1 MKNTFHQWS
10 CGPACVRGFYIFL
23 SLSYI
28 FFFNIHDRF
37 LLILWTKDHFW
48 NFYLLFSFFI
58 FFSPFHF
65 SLLSLPSSFFFHFLF
80 FMFNSYFLFFTFH
93 SSLLIFFIIHFLLS
107 CFIISYSSFFFALQ
121 TFRFLLCSKNCTIK
135 KKSSLFWLEI
145 ISSWQVIIE
154 FRWYMNVLEF

>member
-65 SLLSLPSSFFFHFLF
+65 SLLSLPSSFFFSLFIFHVQFLF
-80 FMFNSYFLFFTFH
+80 LIFYFSFFTSDFFH
-93 SSLLIFFIIHFLLS
+93 N
-107 CFIISYSSFFFALQ
+107 SFFFLVLL
-121 TFRFLLCSKNCTIK
+121 FPILHFFLHFKHLGFYFAPKIVQLK
-135 KKSSLFWLEI
+135 KK
-145 ISSWQVIIE
+145 
-154 FRWYMNVLEF
+154 VLYFD